1 MERETLGR
9 FLGRTSVVLA
19 VVLVLVTFWRT
30 TENPRTDDATVRAN
44 YVGIAAEVGGR
55 IVEIHV
61 RDEQAVEKGDLLVRI
76 DPSSYEIALARAQ
89 ATLAVTR
96 RDVSSYEENAAAA
109 GAAVERAEAQL
120 ASAEDHLRRI
130 EPLLA
135 RQFVTAEEVDQARR
149 SRDAAAA
156 AVAEARA
163 QQARAKDAIG
173 NVGDMNARIR
183 AAEEAV
189 HAAEL
194 DLFHC
199 RVVAPFSGKVVN
211 LTISEGA
218 FARPGIELFT
228 LVDTRTWWVVA
239 NFRETE
245 LPHIPDGAAA
255 DVFLHSR
262 PARRYRGTVVGL
274 GWAVLP
280 ENGSSTAGL
289 PQVGR
294 ALDWVRLAA
303 RFPVRIR
310 VDDADD
316 AFRLGASAI
325 VTVHG
330 NAKRGSETP

>member
-1 MERETLGR
+1 M
-9 FLGRTSVVLA
+9 
-19 VVLVLVTFWRT
+19 
-30 TENPRTDDATVRAN
+30 
-44 YVGIAAEVGGR
+44 
-55 IVEIHV
+55 
-61 RDEQAVEKGDLLVRI
+61 EKGDLLFVI

-96 RDVSSYEENAAAA
+96 RDVSSYEESAAAA

-120 ASAEDHLRRI
+120 LTAEDHLRRI

-218 FARPGIELFT
+218 FARPGVELFT
-228 LVDTRTWWVVA
+228 LVDHA
-239 NFRETE
+239 N
-245 LPHIPDGAAA
+245 L
-255 DVFLHSR
+255 
-262 PARRYRGTVVGL
+262 
-274 GWAVLP
+274 
-280 ENGSSTAGL
+280 
-289 PQVGR
+289 VGR
-294 ALDWVRLAA
+294 GQLSRDRAATHPGRCCGRRFPPLAPSPALPRNGGRARLGGSPGERLEHGGPAPGRA
-303 RFPVRIR
+303 RTRLGTARSAVPVRIR

-316 AFRLGASAI
+316 AFHLGASAI

-330 NAKRGSETP
+330 NAKRGPGTP

>member
-1 MERETLGR
+1 MTRETLGR
-9 FLGRTSVVLA
+9 LLARTSVVLA
-19 VVLVLVTFWRT
+19 VTLVLVTFWRT
-30 TENPRTDDATVRAN
+30 TRNPRTDNATLRAN
-44 YVGIAAEVGGR
+44 YIGVAAEVGGR
-55 IVEIHV
+55 IVEIHA
-61 RDEQAVEKGDLLVRI
+61 RNEEPVEKGALLLLI
-76 DPSSYEIALARAQ
+76 DPRPYEIALARAK

-96 RDVSSYEENAAAA
+96 RDVSSLEESAAAA
-109 GAAVERAEAQL
+109 GAAVVRAEAQL
-120 ASAEDHLRRI
+120 ASTADHLRRI

-135 RQFVTAEEVDQARR
+135 RQFVTADEVDQVRR

-156 AVAEARA
+156 AVGEARA
-163 QQARAKDAIG
+163 QQARANDAIG

-189 HAAEL
+189 NAAEL

-218 FARPGIELFT
+218 YAHPGGELFT

-245 LPHIPDGAAA
+245 LPHIPVGAAA

-262 PARRYRGTVVGL
+262 PGRRYRGTVVGL

-280 ENGSSTAGL
+280 ENGSSAEGL
-289 PQVGR
+289 PQVER

-310 VDDADD
+310 VDDPDET
-316 AFRLGASAI
+316 FRLGASAI
-325 VTVHG
+325 VTVRG
-330 NAKRGSETP
+330 GAASGSETP

>member
-1 MERETLGR
+1 MDRERLGR
-9 FLGRTSVVLA
+9 LLGRTSVVLA
-19 VVLVLVTFWRT
+19 VVLVFVTFWRT

-44 YVGIAAEVGGR
+44 FVGIAAEVGGR
-55 IVEIHV
+55 VVEVHV
-61 RDEQAVEKGDLLVRI
+61 RDEQAVEKGDLLLLI
-76 DPSSYEIALARAQ
+76 DPRSYEIALARAQ

-96 RDVSSYEENAAAA
+96 TEVSSLEKSAAAA
-109 GAAVERAEAQL
+109 GAAVDRAEAQL
-120 ASAEDHLRRI
+120 RSAEDHLRRI
-130 EPLLA
+130 EPLLE
-135 RQFVTAEEVDQARR
+135 RQFVTAEDVDQARR

-156 AVAEARA
+156 AVVEARA
-163 QQARAKDAIG
+163 QQERANDAIG

-189 HAAEL
+189 AAAEL
-194 DLFHC
+194 DLLHC
-199 RVVAPFSGKVVN
+199 RVVAPFPGKVVN

-218 FARPGIELFT
+218 FARPGAELFT

-262 PARRYRGTVVGL
+262 PSRRYHGTVVGL

-280 ENGSSTAGL
+280 ENGSSVSGL
-289 PQVGR
+289 PRVER

-303 RFPVRIR
+303 RFPVRIQ
-310 VDDADD
+310 VDDPDD

-325 VTVHG
+325 VTVHS
-330 NAKRGSETP
+330 NAKDGSRRP

>member
-1 MERETLGR
+1 MDRETLGR
-9 FLGRTSVVLA
+9 LIGRTSVVLA
-19 VVLVLVTFWRT
+19 VVLVVVTFWRT
-30 TENPRTDDATVRAN
+30 TQNPRTDDATVRAN
-44 YVGIAAEVGGR
+44 FVGIAPEVGGR

-61 RDEQAVEKGDLLVRI
+61 RDEQEVEKGDLLVLI
-76 DPSSYEIALARAQ
+76 DPSSYEIALARAK
-89 ATLAVTR
+89 ATLGVTR
-96 RDVSSYEENAAAA
+96 MDVSSLEKSASAA
-109 GAAVERAEAQL
+109 GAAVDRADAQL
-120 ASAEDHLRRI
+120 RTAEDHLRRI
-130 EPLLA
+130 EPLLE
-135 RQFVTAEEVDQARR
+135 RQFVTAEDVDDARR

-156 AVAEARA
+156 AVVEARD
-163 QQARAKDAIG
+163 QQARAKDSIG
-173 NVGDMNARIR
+173 NVGDMNARVR

-189 HAAEL
+189 NAAEL

-199 RVVAPFSGKVVN
+199 RVVAPFRGKVVN

-218 FARPGIELFT
+218 FARPGAELFT

-262 PARRYRGTVVGL
+262 PSRRYHGTVVGL

-280 ENGSSTAGL
+280 ENGSSSMGL
-289 PQVGR
+289 PRVDR

-310 VDDADD
+310 VEDPDD

-330 NAKRGSETP
+330 SEKNGSEKP